1 MVSIAMQMMN
11 MQLFEDNPSSQVPE
25 DSWIYSDQERRE
37 ILSTLT
43 HSIYNEFARCT
54 YNREVKKID
63 DQVME
68 YQMNVL
74 TIGLFYLEYRD
85 AIKEGDGIRIL
96 RCWKYLL
103 KIFFSTHRTNY
114 TAEALT
120 LLMQHS
126 YILTERQS
134 AQLLY
139 GRFINTEGI
148 PGRNIP

>member
-11 MQLFEDNPSSQVPE
+11 LQLFEDNPLSQVPE
-25 DSWIYSDQERRE
+25 DSWIYSDQERRKV
-37 ILSTLT
+37 LLTLT

-54 YNREVKKID
+54 YNREAKEID

-74 TIGLFYLEYRD
+74 TIGLFSYNCRD
-85 AIKEGDGIRIL
+85 AMKEGDGIRIL

-103 KIFFSTHRTNY
+103 KIFFSTHRTHY

-126 YILTERQS
+126 YILTE
-134 AQLLY
+134 
-139 GRFINTEGI
+139 
-148 PGRNIP
+148 

>member
-1 MVSIAMQMMN
+1 
-11 MQLFEDNPSSQVPE
+11 
-25 DSWIYSDQERRE
+25 
-37 ILSTLT
+37 
-43 HSIYNEFARCT
+43 
-54 YNREVKKID
+54 
-63 DQVME
+63 
-68 YQMNVL
+68 MNVL
-74 TIGLFYLEYRD
+74 SIGLFYLEYRD

-103 KIFFSTHRTNY
+103 KIFFSMHRTNY

-139 GRFINTEGI
+139 GQFINTEGI
-148 PGRNIP
+148 PGRNIPCDLHLEHLKKYANHAFVIWGQTSLQEISRLFPKVLVQLMQLSPKLIQRTKLLRI

>member
-1 MVSIAMQMMN
+1 MK
-11 MQLFEDNPSSQVPE
+11 E
-25 DSWIYSDQERRE
+25 
-37 ILSTLT
+37 
-43 HSIYNEFARCT
+43 
-54 YNREVKKID
+54 ID

-85 AIKEGDGIRIL
+85 AIKEGDRIRIL

-103 KIFFSTHRTNY
+103 KIFFSRHRTNY
-114 TAEALT
+114 TPEALT

-148 PGRNIP
+148 PGRNIPCDLHLEHLR